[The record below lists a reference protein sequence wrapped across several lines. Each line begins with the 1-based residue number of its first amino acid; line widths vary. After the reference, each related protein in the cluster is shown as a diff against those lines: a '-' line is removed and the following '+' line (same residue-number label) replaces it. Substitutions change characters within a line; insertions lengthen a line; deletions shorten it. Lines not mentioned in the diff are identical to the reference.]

1 MYHCRCK
8 AITRG
13 IEAMEDSG
21 GELTVKLD
29 DPQSCPESV
38 EAPAPT
44 DRTVGPDAST
54 GNLFDAEPKNG
65 S

>member
-8 AITRG
+8 AITHG
-13 IEAMEDSG
+13 IEAMEDFG
-21 GELTVKLD
+21 GELTVKSD
-29 DPQSCPESV
+29 DPQSCLESV
-38 EAPAPT
+38 EALAPT
-44 DRTVGPDAST
+44 DRTVGPDVNT